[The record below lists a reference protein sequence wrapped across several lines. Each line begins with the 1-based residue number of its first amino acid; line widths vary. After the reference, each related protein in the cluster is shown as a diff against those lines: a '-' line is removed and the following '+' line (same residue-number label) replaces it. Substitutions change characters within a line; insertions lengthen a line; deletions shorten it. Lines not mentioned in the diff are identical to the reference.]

1 MGYNDDRTAMK
12 WWDHHTKKLKYCSY
26 AKFDGHNNKF
36 GKGWSHSYELIN
48 EKHFYPSKIK

>member
-1 MGYNDDRTAMK
+1 MGYNYDRTAMK
-12 WWDHHTKKLKYCSY
+12 WWDNHTKKLKYCSY